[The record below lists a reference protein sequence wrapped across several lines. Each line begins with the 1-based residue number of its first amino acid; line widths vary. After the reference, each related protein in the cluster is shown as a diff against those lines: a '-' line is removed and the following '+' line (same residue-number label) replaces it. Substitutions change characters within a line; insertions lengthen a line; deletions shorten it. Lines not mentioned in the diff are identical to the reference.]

1 MFKGSLVALVTP
13 FDQTGEKIDYSALE
27 KLLNMHVFAKTDAIV
42 LAGTTGEGPLI
53 EKNEFQKLLEF
64 SLKVVSGKTPIIAS
78 TGSNSTKKSVEMTR
92 LAKEIGVAAAMCIA
106 PYYNKPEDRGL
117 LLHYKE
123 IESVGLPYI
132 LYHHPGRCGKEMLS
146 KTLIELSSYDYLVGF
161 KECSNNINLIKRLI
175 EKGNGKPLFCGDDDK
190 ILDRIDLGMEGSIS
204 VFANLFPEYWKRI
217 CDHAINGNRE
227 EAEDLFKKI
236 KGLIWSLFIETNP
249 QGIKY
254 ALHLKEGIQ
263 NTLRLPLTSV
273 SLDTA
278 EEIKEELQKFEEAS
292 FQNLSCKN

>member
-13 FDQTGEKIDYSALE
+13 FDKTGEKIDYSALE
-27 KLLNMHVFAKTDAIV
+27 KLLNMHVNAKTDGIV

-53 EKNEFQKLLEF
+53 EKEEFQKLLEF
-64 SLKVVSGKTPIIAS
+64 SLKVVGEKVPIIAS

-92 LAKEIGVAAAMCIA
+92 LAKEIGVSAAMCIA

-123 IESVGLPYI
+123 IDKVKLPYI

-146 KTLIELSSYDYLVGF
+146 QTLIELSSFDYLVGF
-161 KECSNNINLIKRLI
+161 KECSNNINLITRLL
-175 EKGNGKPLFCGDDDK
+175 EKGNGKTVFCGDDDK
-190 ILDRIDLGMEGSIS
+190 ILDRIDLGMRGSIS
-204 VFANLFPEYWKRI
+204 VVANLFPEFWKKI
-217 CDHAINGNRE
+217 CDEAINGNKE
-227 EAEDLFKKI
+227 EAQSLFKKI

-254 ALHLKEGIQ
+254 ALHLKEGIE
-263 NTLRLPLTSV
+263 NSLRLPLTAV
-273 SLDTA
+273 SDDTA
-278 EEIKEELQKFEEAS
+278 EEIKEELINFEVV
-292 FQNLSCKN
+292 CV

>member
-1 MFKGSLVALVTP
+1 MFRGSLVALVTP
-13 FDQTGEKIDYSALE
+13 FDQTGEKIDYLALE
-27 KLLNMHVFAKTDAIV
+27 NLLKMHIKAKTDAIV

-53 EKNEFQKLLEF
+53 EKDELKKLLEF
-64 SLKVVSGKTPIIAS
+64 SLKVVGEKVPIIAS
-78 TGSNSTKKSVEMTR
+78 TGSNSTKKTVEMTM
-92 LAKEIGVAAAMCIA
+92 LAKEVGASAAMCIL
-106 PYYNKPEDRGL
+106 PYYNKPEDRGA

-123 IESVGLPYI
+123 IEKVKLPYI
-132 LYHHPGRCGKEMLS
+132 LYHHPGRCAKELLS
-146 KTLIELSSYDYLVGF
+146 QTLIELSGYEYLVGF

-190 ILDRIDLGMEGSIS
+190 ILDRIDLGMKGSIS
-204 VFANLFPEYWKRI
+204 VFANLFPEYWKRV
-217 CDHAINGNRE
+217 CDQAINGNRE
-227 EAEDLFKKI
+227 EAEVLFKKI

-254 ALHLKEGIQ
+254 ALHLKEGTQ
-263 NTLRLPLTSV
+263 NTLRLPLTAV

-292 FQNLSCKN
+292 FQNLLCKN